1 MRGIR
6 IIFILFGIWTSL
18 PLSAGSLTV
27 QVFNDKHAPLSDAV
41 VYLIAKQPQAP
52 ILPKRFEI
60 EQKNKVF
67 HPFVTIMPIGSKAT
81 FPNRDGIGHHVYSF
95 SPAKTFQ
102 LPLSDQVSTKA
113 ITFDKAGVVTVGCNI
128 HDWMVAYIYVVNTNY
143 YAKTGAD
150 GQAVIDHLPAGDYT
164 IHIAHPGMKS
174 SKPITRP
181 FTMTAADGGSKLEFT
196 LAIKP
201 KYFWKP
207 APRMHEEVY

>member
-1 MRGIR
+1 MRGVR
-6 IIFILFGIWTSL
+6 LIFMLFGIWASS
-18 PLSAGSLTV
+18 PLSAAGLTV
-27 QVFNDKHAPLSDAV
+27 QVFNDKHAPLPNAV

-52 ILPKRFEI
+52 ILPKSFEI
-60 EQKNKVF
+60 EQKNKMF

-102 LPLSDQVSTKA
+102 LPLSDKVSTRA

-128 HDWMVAYIYVVNTNY
+128 HDWMVAYIYVVNTNF

-150 GQAVIDHLPAGDYT
+150 GRAVIDHLPAGDYT
-164 IHIAHPGMKS
+164 VYIAHPGMKS
-174 SKPITRP
+174 SHPITKALN
-181 FTMTAADGGSKLEFT
+181 MSAGGGSKLEFT

-207 APRMHEEVY
+207 APRMHEVVY